1 MELGDLHKVIQPIG
15 TRLQIQV
22 FHCKLVHLWGVT
34 SVFNK
39 QVREDGRMGTWMHG
53 WLKEWMDGQMEEGRE
68 GAMDEGDGCV
78 KSWLAGQ
85 LDENKEQ
92 EVVPLGHL

>member
-1 MELGDLHKVIQPIG
+1 M
-15 TRLQIQV
+15 
-22 FHCKLVHLWGVT
+22 T

-78 KSWLAGQ
+78 KS
-85 LDENKEQ
+85 
-92 EVVPLGHL
+92 